1 MSLGLLNQIPAQR
14 IKVFPVILVSSYQ
27 KYHSNIG
34 YGFGYEIVSKK
45 NKLGFTF
52 SQSFNH
58 SDFSYS

>member
-34 YGFGYEIVSKK
+34 YVFGYEIVSKTK
-45 NKLGFTF
+45 NKLESAPIT
-52 SQSFNH
+52 
-58 SDFSYS
+58 